1 MSNIAKFTVGSL
13 IAFALM
19 VVSCKQNDPAPQN
32 TTPTTTTTTTTTSAD
47 IRDSLWAYMQDVY
60 LWYDKLPSN
69 FNPRSYATPE
79 SEMDALRAYQ
89 PLDQW
94 SFVEKASSFNSYFS
108 DGETSDFGFWI
119 KYDANND
126 LRVRYVYA
134 QSPAGKAGIERG
146 WKLTTVNGQSVKSLS
161 DDALISAFYEATS
174 TTFGFQ
180 KPDGSTVTT
189 PLTTATYTLNTVLYN
204 KVYEVAGKKVGYFV
218 FNSFTGTP
226 SQNELKTVLS
236 TFEAAGVNEMIV
248 DLRYN
253 GGGDVDTQT
262 MLANALA
269 PSSVSRSSVMFSYL
283 HNTKLSAW
291 NETIRFSK
299 TGSLNLSR
307 IFFITSAASASASEL
322 LINNLKPYL
331 DVKTIGKTTHGKPV
345 GMYGFEVMDYVI
357 APIAFKTVNA
367 KNVGDYYSGIAV
379 DADVAD
385 GLDKNWGDPLESCLA
400 SALAYIQTGSFATTT
415 QARLSA
421 ETEASNRPLDQKSV
435 RDLVVKAPAI
445 K

>member
-19 VVSCKQNDPAPQN
+19 VVSCKQNDLDPQN
-32 TTPTTTTTTTTTSAD
+32 TNPSTTTTTTTAD

-134 QSPAGKAGIERG
+134 QSPAGKAGVERG
-146 WKLTTVNGQSVKSLS
+146 WKLTTINGQSVKSLS

-180 KPDGSTVTT
+180 KPDGSTVTA

-236 TFEAAGVNEMIV
+236 TFEAAGINEMIV

-421 ETEASNRPLDQKSV
+421 ETEAANRPLDQKSV
-435 RDLVVKAPAI
+435 RDLVVKAPNI

>member
-1 MSNIAKFTVGSL
+1 MSSISKFAIAALV
-13 IAFALM
+13 AFSVLA
-19 VVSCKQNDPAPQN
+19 VSCKQNDPDPQSST
-32 TTPTTTTTTTTTSAD
+32 TTPTTTTTTAD

-60 LWYDKLPSN
+60 LWYDKLPTN
-69 FNPRSYATPE
+69 FNPRNYSSPE
-79 SEMDALRAYQ
+79 TEMDALRAYQ

-94 SFVEKASSFNSYFS
+94 SFVEKAADFNSYFS

-119 KYDANND
+119 KFDANND

-146 WKLTTVNGQSVKSLS
+146 WKLTSVDGKSIATLS
-161 DDALISAFYEATS
+161 DDAIISAFYDATS
-174 TTFGFQ
+174 TTFGFL
-180 KPDGSTVTT
+180 KPDGSSVTI
-189 PLTTATYTLNTVLYN
+189 PLTTATYTMNTVLYSN
-204 KVYEVAGKKVGYFV
+204 TYEVAGKKIGYFV

-226 SQNELKTVLS
+226 SQNELKAVLS
-236 TFEAAGVNEMIV
+236 SFETAGINELIV

-269 PSSVSRSSVMFSYL
+269 PTSVTRSSVMFSYQ
-283 HNTKLSAW
+283 HNQKLAQW
-291 NETIRFSK
+291 NETIRFAK

-307 IFFITSAASASASEL
+307 IFFITTSSSASASEL

-331 DVKTIGKTTHGKPV
+331 DVKLIGSATHGKPV

-367 KNVGDYYSGIAV
+367 KNVGDYYDGIAV
-379 DADVAD
+379 DASVSD
-385 GLDKNWGDPLESCLA
+385 GLDKNWGNPLENCLA
-400 SALAYIQTGSFATTT
+400 TAFNYIQTGSFTITAN
-415 QARLSA
+415 ARLSA
-421 ETEASNRPLDQKSV
+421 EQELKNNSFDKKSV
-435 RDLVVKAPAI
+435 RDLVVKHPSTP
-445 K
+445 

>member
-19 VVSCKQNDPAPQN
+19 VVSCKQNDLDPQN
-32 TTPTTTTTTTTTSAD
+32 TNPSTTTTTTTAD

-134 QSPAGKAGIERG
+134 QSPAGKAGVERG
-146 WKLTTVNGQSVKSLS
+146 WKLTTINGQSVKSLS

-180 KPDGSTVTT
+180 KPDGSTATA
-189 PLTTATYTLNTVLYN
+189 PLTTATYTLNTILYN
-204 KVYEVAGKKVGYFV
+204 KIYEVAGKKVGYFV

-253 GGGDVDTQT
+253 GGGDVDTQV

-367 KNVGDYYSGIAV
+367 KNVGDYYDGIAV

-415 QARLSA
+415 QARISV

>member
-19 VVSCKQNDPAPQN
+19 VVSCKQNDLAPQN
-32 TTPTTTTTTTTTSAD
+32 TTPTTTTTTTAD

-146 WKLTTVNGQSVKSLS
+146 WKLTTINGQSVKSLS

-180 KPDGSTVTT
+180 KPDGSTATT

>member
-19 VVSCKQNDPAPQN
+19 VVSCKQNDLDPQN
-32 TTPTTTTTTTTTSAD
+32 TNPSTTTTTTTAD

-134 QSPAGKAGIERG
+134 QSPAGKAGVERG
-146 WKLTTVNGQSVKSLS
+146 WKLTTINGQSVKSLS

-180 KPDGSTVTT
+180 KPDGSTVTA

-204 KVYEVAGKKVGYFV
+204 KIYEVAGKKVGYFV

-253 GGGDVDTQT
+253 GGGDVDTQV

-331 DVKTIGKTTHGKPV
+331 DVKTLGKTTHGKPV

-367 KNVGDYYSGIAV
+367 KNVGDYYGGIAV

-400 SALAYIQTGSFATTT
+400 SALNYIQTGSFATTT
-415 QARLSA
+415 QARISA

-435 RDLVVKAPAI
+435 RDLVVKVPAI

>member
-1 MSNIAKFTVGSL
+1 MSSMSKLIIGAL
-13 IAFALM
+13 IAFCIALF
-19 VVSCKQNDPAPQN
+19 SCKQNDLDPQDVDTVPVTS
-32 TTPTTTTTTTTTSAD
+32 TTAD
-47 IRDSLWAYMQDVY
+47 IRDSLWLYMQDVY
-60 LWYDKLPSN
+60 LWYDKLPTT
-69 FNPRSYATPE
+69 FNPRSYSDPE

-94 SFVEKASSFNSYFS
+94 SFVEKASTFNSYFS
-108 DGETSDFGFWI
+108 DGETQDFGFWI

-146 WKLTTVNGQSVKSLS
+146 WKLTTINGQSVKSLS
-161 DDALISAFYEATS
+161 DNAIVSAFYNATA

-180 KPDGSTVTT
+180 KADGSTTTT
-189 PLTTATYTLNTVLYN
+189 PLTTATYTLNTVLFN
-204 KVYEVAGKKVGYFV
+204 KTYDVAGRKVGYLV

-226 SQNELKTVLS
+226 SQNELKAVLNN
-236 TFEAAGVNEMIV
+236 FESAGVNELIV

-253 GGGDVDTQT
+253 GGGDVETQT

-269 PSSVSRSSVMFSYL
+269 PTSVTRSSVMFSYI
-283 HNTKLSAW
+283 HNTKLSQW
-291 NETIRFSK
+291 NETIRFAK

-331 DVKTIGKTTHGKPV
+331 DVKTIGSTTHGKPV

-367 KNVGDYYSGIAV
+367 NNEGDYFSGIAV
-379 DADVAD
+379 NAAVAD
-385 GLDKNWGDPLESCLA
+385 GLDKSWGDPLENCLA
-400 SALAYIQTGSFATTT
+400 AALGYIQTGSFTVTTNG
-415 QARLSA
+415 RLSA
-421 ETEASNRPLDQKSV
+421 EQELTNTPFDKRNV
-435 RDLVVKAPAI
+435 RDIVVKKSSI
-445 K
+445 R

>member
-1 MSNIAKFTVGSL
+1 MSSISKFAIAGLAVFSVM
-13 IAFALM
+13 A
-19 VVSCKQNDPAPQN
+19 VSCKQNDPDPQSAT
-32 TTPTTTTTTTTTSAD
+32 TTPSTTVTAD

-60 LWYDKLPSN
+60 LWYDKLPAT
-69 FNPRSYATPE
+69 FTPRNYSDPE

-94 SFVEKASSFNSYFS
+94 SFVEKAADFNSYFS
-108 DGETSDFGFWI
+108 DGETKDFGFWI

-134 QSPAGKAGIERG
+134 ESPAGKAGIERG
-146 WKLTTVNGQSVKSLS
+146 WKLTSLNGQAIATVS
-161 DDALISAFYEATS
+161 DDALINAFYSATS

-180 KPDGSTVTT
+180 KPDGTSVTV
-189 PLTTATYTLNTVLYN
+189 PLTTATYTLNTVLFN
-204 KVYEVAGKKVGYFV
+204 KTYDAGGKKVGYLV

-226 SQNELKTVLS
+226 SQNELKAVLS
-236 TFEAAGVNEMIV
+236 NFEAAGVNELIV

-253 GGGDVDTQT
+253 GGGDVDTQV

-269 PSSVSRSSVMFSYL
+269 PTSVTRSSVMFSYL
-283 HNTKLSAW
+283 HNDKLAQW
-291 NETIRFSK
+291 NQTVKFTK

-331 DVKTIGKTTHGKPV
+331 DVKLIGKATHGKPV

-367 KNVGDYYSGIAV
+367 KNVGDYYSGLAV
-379 DADVAD
+379 DATIAD
-385 GLDKNWGDPLESCLA
+385 GLDKNWGDPLENCLA
-400 SALAYIQTGSFATTT
+400 SALGYIQTGSFTITTNG
-415 QARLSA
+415 RLSA
-421 ETEASNRPLDQKSV
+421 EQEQANQPLDQKTV
-435 RDLVVKAPAI
+435 RELVVKPSSL

>member
-1 MSNIAKFTVGSL
+1 MNNIAKFTVGSL

-19 VVSCKQNDPAPQN
+19 VVSCKQNDLDPQN
-32 TTPTTTTTTTTTSAD
+32 TNPSTTTTTTTAD

-134 QSPAGKAGIERG
+134 QSPAGKAGVERG
-146 WKLTTVNGQSVKSLS
+146 WKLTTINGQFVKSLS

-180 KPDGSTVTT
+180 KPDGSTVTA

-331 DVKTIGKTTHGKPV
+331 DVKTIGKATHGKPV

-367 KNVGDYYSGIAV
+367 KNVGDYYSGIAA

-400 SALAYIQTGSFATTT
+400 SALAYIQTGSFVFTT
-415 QARLSA
+415 QARVSA
-421 ETEASNRPLDQKSV
+421 ETEAANRPLDQKSV
-435 RDLVVKAPAI
+435 RDLVVKAPTI

>member
-1 MSNIAKFTVGSL
+1 MSSISKFAIAGLVAISVL
-13 IAFALM
+13 A
-19 VVSCKQNDPAPQN
+19 VSCKQNDPDPQSSA
-32 TTPTTTTTTTTTSAD
+32 TTPTTTAD

-60 LWYDKLPSN
+60 LWNDKLPAT
-69 FNPRSYATPE
+69 FTPRNYSDPE

-94 SFVEKASSFNSYFS
+94 SFVEKAADFNSYFS
-108 DGETSDFGFWI
+108 KDFGFWI

-134 QSPAGKAGIERG
+134 ESPAGKAGIERG
-146 WKLTTVNGQSVKSLS
+146 WKLTSLNGQAIATVS
-161 DDALISAFYEATS
+161 DDALINAFYNASS
-174 TTFGFQ
+174 TAFGFQ
-180 KPDGSTVTT
+180 KPDGTSVTV
-189 PLTTATYTLNTVLYN
+189 PLTTATYTLNTVLFN
-204 KVYEVAGKKVGYFV
+204 KTYDIAGKKIGYLV

-226 SQNELKTVLS
+226 SQNELKAVLS
-236 TFEAAGVNEMIV
+236 NFEAAGVNELIV

-253 GGGDVDTQT
+253 GGGDVDTQV
-262 MLANALA
+262 MLANAIA
-269 PSSVSRSSVMFSYL
+269 PTNVTRSSVMFSYL
-283 HNTKLSAW
+283 HNGKLAQW
-291 NETIRFSK
+291 NQTVKFTK

-331 DVKTIGKTTHGKPV
+331 DVKLIGKATHGKPV

-367 KNVGDYYSGIAV
+367 KNVGDYYSGLAV
-379 DADVAD
+379 DAAVAD
-385 GLDKNWGDPLESCLA
+385 GLDKNWGDPLENCLA
-400 SALAYIQTGSFATTT
+400 SALGYIQTGSFTITTNG
-415 QARLSA
+415 RLSA
-421 ETEASNRPLDQKSV
+421 EQEQANQPLDQKTV
-435 RDLVVKAPAI
+435 RELVVKPSSL

>member
-19 VVSCKQNDPAPQN
+19 VVSCKQNDLAPQN
-32 TTPTTTTTTTTTSAD
+32 TTPTTTTTTTAD

-146 WKLTTVNGQSVKSLS
+146 WKLTTINGQSVKSLS

-180 KPDGSTVTT
+180 KPDGSTATT

-204 KVYEVAGKKVGYFV
+204 KVYEVADKKVGYFV

>member
-1 MSNIAKFTVGSL
+1 MSSISKFAIAALV
-13 IAFALM
+13 AFSVLA
-19 VVSCKQNDPAPQN
+19 VSCKQNDPDPQSST
-32 TTPTTTTTTTTTSAD
+32 TTPTTTTTTAD

-60 LWYDKLPSN
+60 LWYDKLPTN
-69 FNPRSYATPE
+69 FNPRNYSSPE
-79 SEMDALRAYQ
+79 TEMDALRAYQ

-94 SFVEKASSFNSYFS
+94 SFVEKAADFNSYFS

-119 KYDANND
+119 KFDANND

-146 WKLTTVNGQSVKSLS
+146 WKLTSVDGKSIATLS
-161 DDALISAFYEATS
+161 DDAIISAFYDATS
-174 TTFGFQ
+174 TTFGFL
-180 KPDGSTVTT
+180 KPDGSSVTI
-189 PLTTATYTLNTVLYN
+189 PLTTATYTMNTVLYSN
-204 KVYEVAGKKVGYFV
+204 TYEVAGKKIGYFV

-226 SQNELKTVLS
+226 SQNELKAVLS
-236 TFEAAGVNEMIV
+236 SFETAGINELIV

-269 PSSVSRSSVMFSYL
+269 PTSVTRSSVMFSYQ
-283 HNTKLSAW
+283 HNQKLAQW
-291 NETIRFSK
+291 NETIRFAK

-307 IFFITSAASASASEL
+307 IFFITTSSSASASEL

-331 DVKTIGKTTHGKPV
+331 DVKLIGSATHGKPV

-367 KNVGDYYSGIAV
+367 KNVGDYYDGIAV
-379 DADVAD
+379 DASVSD
-385 GLDKNWGDPLESCLA
+385 GLDKNWGNPLENCLA
-400 SALAYIQTGSFATTT
+400 TAFNYIQTDSFTITAN
-415 QARLSA
+415 ARLSA
-421 ETEASNRPLDQKSV
+421 EQELKNNSFDKKYV
-435 RDLVVKAPAI
+435 RDLVVKHPSLP
-445 K
+445 

>member
-1 MSNIAKFTVGSL
+1 MSSISKFAIAALV
-13 IAFALM
+13 AFSVLA
-19 VVSCKQNDPAPQN
+19 VSCKQNDPDPQSST
-32 TTPTTTTTTTTTSAD
+32 TTPTTTTTTAD

-60 LWYDKLPSN
+60 LWYDKLPTN
-69 FNPRSYATPE
+69 FNPRNYSSPE
-79 SEMDALRAYQ
+79 TEMDALRAYQ

-94 SFVEKASSFNSYFS
+94 SFVEKAADFNSYFS

-119 KYDANND
+119 KFDANND

-146 WKLTTVNGQSVKSLS
+146 WKLTSVDGKSIATLS
-161 DDALISAFYEATS
+161 DDAIISAFYDATS
-174 TTFGFQ
+174 TTFGFL
-180 KPDGSTVTT
+180 KPDGSSVTI
-189 PLTTATYTLNTVLYN
+189 PLTTATYTMNTVLYSN
-204 KVYEVAGKKVGYFV
+204 TYEVAGKKIGYFV

-226 SQNELKTVLS
+226 SQNELKAVLS
-236 TFEAAGVNEMIV
+236 SFETAGINELIV

-269 PSSVSRSSVMFSYL
+269 PTSVTRSSVMFSYQ
-283 HNTKLSAW
+283 HNQKLAQW
-291 NETIRFSK
+291 NETIRFAK

-307 IFFITSAASASASEL
+307 IFFITTSSSASASEL

-331 DVKTIGKTTHGKPV
+331 DVKLIGSATHGKPV

-367 KNVGDYYSGIAV
+367 KNVGDYYDGIAV
-379 DADVAD
+379 DASVSD
-385 GLDKNWGDPLESCLA
+385 GLDKNWGNPLENCLA
-400 SALAYIQTGSFATTT
+400 TAFNYIQTGSFTITAN
-415 QARLSA
+415 ARLSA
-421 ETEASNRPLDQKSV
+421 EQELKNNSFDKKSV
-435 RDLVVKAPAI
+435 RDLVVKHRSTP
-445 K
+445 

>member
-19 VVSCKQNDPAPQN
+19 VVSCKQNDLDPQN
-32 TTPTTTTTTTTTSAD
+32 TNPSTTTTTTTAD

-134 QSPAGKAGIERG
+134 QSPAGKAGVERG
-146 WKLTTVNGQSVKSLS
+146 WKLTTINGQSVKSLS

-180 KPDGSTVTT
+180 KPDGSTATA
-189 PLTTATYTLNTVLYN
+189 PLTTATYTLNTILYN
-204 KVYEVAGKKVGYFV
+204 KIYEVAGKKVGYFV

-253 GGGDVDTQT
+253 GGGDVDTQV

-367 KNVGDYYSGIAV
+367 KNVGDYYDGIAV

-415 QARLSA
+415 QARISA

-435 RDLVVKAPAI
+435 RDLVVKAPTI

>member
-1 MSNIAKFTVGSL
+1 MSSISKFAIAGLV
-13 IAFALM
+13 AFSVLA
-19 VVSCKQNDPAPQN
+19 VSCKQNDLDPQN
-32 TTPTTTTTTTTTSAD
+32 STTTPTTTTATAD
-47 IRDSLWAYMQDVY
+47 IRDSLWSYMQDVY
-60 LWYDKLPSN
+60 LWYDKLPTT
-69 FNPRSYATPE
+69 FNPRSYTNPE

-94 SFVEKASSFNSYFS
+94 SFVEKASDFNSYFS

-119 KYDANND
+119 KFDANND

-146 WKLTTVNGQSVKSLS
+146 WKVTTINGKAIASLS
-161 DDALISAFYEATS
+161 DDAIVSAFYDASS

-180 KPDGSTVTT
+180 KSDGTAVSV
-189 PLTTATYTLNTVLYN
+189 PLTTATYTLNTVLYTN
-204 KVYEVAGKKVGYFV
+204 TYEITGKKVGYLV
-218 FNSFTGTP
+218 FNTFTGTP
-226 SQNELKTVLS
+226 SQNELKAALS
-236 TFEAAGVNEMIV
+236 KFETAGISELII

-269 PSSVSRSSVMFSYL
+269 PTSVTRSSVMFSYQ
-283 HNTKLSAW
+283 HNKKLSDW
-291 NETIRFSK
+291 DETIRFAK

-307 IFFITSAASASASEL
+307 IFFITTSSSASASEL

-331 DVKTIGKTTHGKPV
+331 DVKLIGSATHGKPV

-367 KNVGDYYSGIAV
+367 KNVGDYYDGLAV
-379 DADVAD
+379 DATVAD
-385 GLDKNWGDPLESCLA
+385 GLDKNWGNPLENCL
-400 SALAYIQTGSFATTT
+400 STALNYIQTGSFTVTAN
-415 QARLSA
+415 ARLSA
-421 ETEASNRPLDQKSV
+421 EQQAKNKPFDQKIV
-435 RDLVVKAPAI
+435 RDLVVKSPTLP
-445 K
+445 